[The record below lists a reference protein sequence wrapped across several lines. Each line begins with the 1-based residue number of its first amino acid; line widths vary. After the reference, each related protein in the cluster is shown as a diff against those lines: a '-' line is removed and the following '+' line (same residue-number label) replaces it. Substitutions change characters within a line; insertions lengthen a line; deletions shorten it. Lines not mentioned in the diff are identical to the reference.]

1 MLDLGRIA
9 RILVRGI
16 RLRCPRCGVG
26 PLFRR
31 PFRMHEKC
39 LVCALPFERE
49 QGYFVGA
56 IYVNYAAT
64 ALLLVVMFFVLQ
76 RYPGVPV
83 LQQLLLGALVAV
95 LVPLGFFRHSRSLW
109 MALDYIVNP
118 AEEELPPRRV
128 GPAR

>member
-1 MLDLGRIA
+1 MTAARRIA
-9 RILVRGI
+9 RILGRGV

-26 PLFRR
+26 PLFRG
-31 PFRMHEKC
+31 PFRMHEEC

-64 ALLLVVMFFVLQ
+64 AVLVVAAFVLLQ
-76 RYPGVPV
+76 RFPGIPV
-83 LQQLLLGALVAV
+83 LAQLVLGGLVAV

-109 MALDYIVNP
+109 MSLDHIVNP
-118 AEEELPPRRV
+118 AEEPPRV
-128 GPAR
+128 GPTP

>member
-1 MLDLGRIA
+1 MTAARRIA
-9 RILVRGI
+9 RILGRGV

-26 PLFRR
+26 PLFRG
-31 PFRMHEKC
+31 PFRMHEEC

-64 ALLLVVMFFVLQ
+64 AVLVVAAFVLLQ
-76 RYPGVPV
+76 RFPGIPV
-83 LQQLLLGALVAV
+83 LAQLVLGGLVAV

-109 MALDYIVNP
+109 MSLDHIVNP
-118 AEEELPPRRV
+118 AEEPPRHRV
-128 GPAR
+128 GPTP

>member
-1 MLDLGRIA
+1 MTAARRIA
-9 RILVRGI
+9 RILGRGV

-26 PLFRR
+26 PLFRG
-31 PFRMHEKC
+31 PFRMHVEC

-64 ALLLVVMFFVLQ
+64 ALLLVAVFVVLQ
-76 RYPGVPV
+76 RFPGIPV
-83 LQQLLLGALVAV
+83 LAQLVLGGLVAV

-109 MALDYIVNP
+109 MSLDHIVNP
-118 AEEELPPRRV
+118 AEEPPRHRV
-128 GPAR
+128 GPAP